1 MVELGH
7 EAARTRLTERDLE
20 IARWVERVGI
30 AEAEQVARRFSLWP
44 SKTYG
49 RLRAL
54 SARGLVVHERV
65 FYGRPGVYRPP
76 GRRVRP
82 ALYEHE
88 LAVTDLTIERELS
101 GERTLTER
109 ELRRAGAAWSVG
121 RDGSRHTPD
130 LAVPEAATA
139 YEVERS
145 SKGARRRRRILAA
158 YAQSPTYDRVVYRVF
173 DPRLAELIEREAD
186 DEGAGALVVV
196 EIEREE
202 RAA

>member
-1 MVELGH
+1 MVEAEHGT
-7 EAARTRLTERDLE
+7 ARTRLTKRDLE
-20 IARWVERVGI
+20 IARWLERVGI
-30 AEAEQVARRFSLWP
+30 AEAEQVARRFELWP
-44 SKTYG
+44 SKAYA

-65 FYGRPGVYRPP
+65 LYGRPGVYRPP

-88 LAVTDLTIERELS
+88 LAVTDLTVERELR

-109 ELRRAGAAWSVG
+109 ELRQAGARWTVG

-130 LAVPEAATA
+130 LAVPEAARA

-173 DPRLAELIEREAD
+173 DPRLPELIEREAD
-186 DEGAGALVVV
+186 DEGAGGIVAV
-196 EIEREE
+196 ELEGEGGHP
-202 RAA
+202 